1 MSKGVLNGGGGGVFR
16 GVPRI
21 WEGGGQEFFF
31 FSILEFAYVAKRHAG
46 ADWTC
51 RPTALRA
58 VGPWLN
64 YAIFYELIV
73 ICCERYLIF
82 PLKRAIICHLE
93 P

>member
-1 MSKGVLNGGGGGVFR
+1 MAINKTCDNHTCITLGQG
-16 GVPRI
+16 RI
-21 WEGGGQEFFF
+21 GP
-31 FSILEFAYVAKRHAG
+31 AA
-46 ADWTC
+46 
-51 RPTALRA
+51 PPPLRA

-64 YAIFYELIV
+64 YAFFYELVV

>member
-1 MSKGVLNGGGGGVFR
+1 MINVDG
-16 GVPRI
+16 
-21 WEGGGQEFFF
+21 
-31 FSILEFAYVAKRHAG
+31 HAG

-64 YAIFYELIV
+64 YTFFYELVV

-82 PLKRAIICHLE
+82 ALKRAIICHLE